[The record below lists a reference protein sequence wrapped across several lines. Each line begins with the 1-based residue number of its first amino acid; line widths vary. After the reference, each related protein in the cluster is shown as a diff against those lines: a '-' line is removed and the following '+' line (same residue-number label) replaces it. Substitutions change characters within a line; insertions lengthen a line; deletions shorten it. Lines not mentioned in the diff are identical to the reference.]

1 MATNKLSERITCEIC
16 NGIIAWKFV
25 TDHMM
30 KIHGLEK
37 QKAVLESVHLRYKIS
52 NETISQIIVD
62 YESGG
67 SLPSLANKYNISA
80 CAIDKIVQAKYGK
93 RRSISESRKFAL
105 EKYKLSCLE
114 KYGVDNVSKL
124 ESIKSK
130 KAETFLSNY
139 GVDNVFKAEEFKTQL
154 NEMMMKK
161 YGVRR
166 ITAPM
171 VKSFRPLTE
180 NLVETWLQEHEIPY
194 ARSFYI
200 KGKQFDFLI
209 PDVKIVIEVH
219 GNFWHAN
226 PLIYK
231 AEDLLPHPEPTGL
244 IAASELWKRDERK
257 KELAEKNGYK
267 YYVIWE
273 SDLAI
278 KQSKQTKQTIQEETK
293 RKLIHEYQTRK
304 IEIDQENHESIKTV

>member
-1 MATNKLSERITCEIC
+1 MTTNKLSEKIVCEIC
-16 NGIIAWKFV
+16 NSIIAWRLV
-25 TDHMM
+25 TDHLM
-30 KIHGLEK
+30 KIHAFEK
-37 QKAVLESVHLRYKIS
+37 QKAILESVHLRYKIS
-52 NETISQIIVD
+52 NEIVSQIIVD

-67 SLPSLANKYNISA
+67 SLPYLANKYCISA
-80 CAIDKIVQAKYGK
+80 SAVDKIVLANFGR
-93 RRSISESRKFAL
+93 RRSISESRKYAQ
-105 EKYKLSCLE
+105 EKYKLSCLD

-124 ESIKSK
+124 ESIKNK
-130 KAETFLSNY
+130 KAETFLLNY
-139 GVDNVFKAEEFKTQL
+139 GVDNIFKTEEFKKQL
-154 NEMMMKK
+154 DETMMKK

-166 ITAPM
+166 ITAKM
-171 VKSFRPLTE
+171 IKSFKPLTE
-180 NLVETWLQEHEIPY
+180 NLVETWLQEQGIPY

-226 PLIYK
+226 PVIYK
-231 AEDLLPHPEPTGL
+231 ADDLLPHPEPTGL
-244 IAASELWKRDERK
+244 IAASELWKRDQHK

-278 KQSKQTKQTIQEETK
+278 RKSKQTKQTIQEETK
-293 RKLIHEYQTRK
+293 RKLINEYQTRK
-304 IEIDQENHESIKTV
+304 IAIDQENHKSIKTV